1 MRQLILV
8 RHAKSDRDAPG
19 FSDLERPLAARGR
32 RDAPAMAARLHA
44 RLPELDALYSS
55 PAARARETAA
65 AFAAAYGLAAAE
77 IRDAPGF
84 YTFSGP
90 ELLAALRELLDD
102 ACGRVAAFGH
112 NPAMSAAVAALS
124 GRPLEFLPTCMV
136 ARFAVHA
143 ERWRE
148 LAPERCE
155 LQELDTPKHPA

>member
-8 RHAKSDRDAPG
+8 RHAKSDRGAPG

-65 AFAAAYGLAAAE
+65 AFAAEYGLAAAD

-90 ELLAALRELLDD
+90 ELLAALRALLDD
-102 ACGRVAAFGH
+102 AHETAAAFGH

-136 ARFAVHA
+136 ARFAVAA

-148 LAPERCE
+148 LAPEHCE
-155 LQELDTPKHPA
+155 LRELDTPKHPA